1 MPFPGVR
8 RCQFLSSDTDRQNFL
23 EYAMKFLMYQ
33 PPSLLHQAAAL
44 PQGARGS
51 STRSTQPQS
60 ATRVSSVPLWHT
72 CSRSCVPPLVM
83 AAAAPH
89 LVQACKLE
97 ASFGCFLQANG
108 SSGAPG
114 SGHALQETAP
124 DAAPPVPP
132 GLCPADVK
140 EIEGKHPPEGAVAAS
155 VLKQCHAK
163 HSAVCLSGISLVAR
177 YRS

>member
-1 MPFPGVR
+1 MPFPGVH
-8 RCQFLSSDTDRQNFL
+8 RCQFLSSDRDPQVFL

-60 ATRVSSVPLWHT
+60 ATRVSSVPVWHT
-72 CSRSCVPPLVM
+72 CSRSCVPPLGM

-89 LVQACKLE
+89 LVQACKLK
-97 ASFGCFLQANG
+97 ASSGCLLQANG

-155 VLKQCHAK
+155 FDKNYALPNT
-163 HSAVCLSGISLVAR
+163 AR
-177 YRS
+177 SV